1 MAGELGEM
9 IVRVGTDISG
19 LTKGLADAE
28 NRVDAFGAG
37 MQSAGLKIAAVGAA
51 ISGAFLA
58 AASAVDDAQ
67 DRIRVSTGA
76 TGDALGRLKADFD
89 AVAASVPSSMGQIS
103 QAIAELNA
111 RTGLTGPA
119 LQGLS
124 AQVLNLSRLTDTDL
138 GNNIRNSTRIF
149 GDWQVAVSEQTRTL
163 DFLFKTSQATGV
175 GVDALAQKIVQFG
188 APLRQLGF
196 TFEQSAVLLGKFERE
211 GVNAETVLGGLRR
224 SLSKFAQEG
233 ISAPEGLRTLVKEI
247 QALGP
252 GSAASAKAME
262 VFGTKAGPDMAAA
275 ILEGRLSI
283 EALLTQITASTET
296 IAKASADTADFGEQF
311 VILKNQAVIAFNAL
325 AAPALP
331 AFTSIAKAAIGIVK
345 ELGFW
350 FASFGEG
357 TRNTIVTL
365 SILATALGTTMVA
378 VGTLTRGWIALNAAV
393 GITTFVRLAANFLI
407 MATRIR
413 SVADAVIL
421 LRTAFLT
428 LQAAMGPVGWITL
441 AITALAALAY
451 AFYKAGNS
459 AEDAAR
465 RGKVA
470 IDEFAGSIAA
480 LNRLQLSSQRLEI
493 EAETDAIRERM
504 KALEESGRAFRAAAP
519 SFAAA
524 KVGDGL
530 STAPL
535 PTKEFTALAAQLAV
549 AEGKLGKV
557 QERFTELTEAE
568 AEAAAAAES
577 FRSGMD
583 GANADLSRLG
593 KSTEDT
599 TASLRNLTS
608 AAQEFQRLQRIG
620 LTSRESAPEGLQ
632 AQFALVDDLRGKIQA
647 LQDDLAKLGNS
658 APVGVRQLL
667 ESLTAALTVAA
678 AKLDATVGRMET
690 ALRAPQAVST
700 TLGASVTL
708 PTAQRANAA
717 QIINAATAM
726 ETLAKRTE
734 RAKDQ
739 AGALVDTLYEFSRVL
754 GPIGEVGR
762 ALGGI
767 ASSIADAVSAA
778 RNVQNVRAAGGS
790 AIEVLGAVLPLAGA
804 IGGLIGGISAL
815 ASRQSEG
822 ALAVRDNERALRDLA
837 QELRGFKLTLGI
849 QGNIGKALDD
859 FLSSSLVQAAQ
870 ALTGLSGVLYTSSS
884 QVEASLKRFGLTM
897 AELDAAA
904 ARFGIQLYDS
914 KGRVIIGAVE
924 QLAEALKLSALS
936 VTEFAS
942 TLEGQRKLM
951 DARNQIFDITD
962 PAALLQGQFDFLEKL
977 APELLRSFGLANLNL
992 TSETGRAVFEQG
1004 LRDLIEA
1011 LAAGAIDPA
1020 MLAGFESV
1028 DDFIAYLLD
1037 ADRALDGF
1045 ANAADK
1051 ASESLTNAVEGFK
1064 IAAYRF
1070 QASEVAPERTATPVG
1085 PATPHT
1091 EPTVPIQVA
1100 PVSIAAIHVYGVEG
1114 EGGLGTYREF
1124 RGAVVE
1130 LAGAHES
1137 LRPFADSLPEV

>member
-9 IVRVGTDISG
+9 IVRVGTDITD
-19 LTKGLADAE
+19 LTRGLADAE

-37 MQSAGLKIAAVGAA
+37 MQSAGLRIAAVGAA

-67 DRIRVSTGA
+67 DRIRISTGA
-76 TGDALGRLKADFD
+76 TGAALGRLKADFD
-89 AVAASVPSSMGQIS
+89 AVASSVPSSLGQIA
-103 QAIAELNA
+103 QAVGELNA
-111 RTGLTGPA
+111 RSGLAGPA

-138 GNNIRNSTRIF
+138 GGNIRNSTRIF
-149 GDWQVAVSEQTRTL
+149 EDWNVATTEQGRTL
-163 DFLFKTSQATGV
+163 DILFRTFQATGV
-175 GVDALAQKIVQFG
+175 GVDTLAQKVVQFG

-196 TFEQSAVLLGKFERE
+196 SFEQSAALLGKFERE
-211 GVNAETVLGGLRR
+211 GVNADQVLSGLRR
-224 SLSKFAQEG
+224 SLGTFAKAG
-233 ISAPEGLRTLVKEI
+233 LDAPAGLRATIAEI
-247 QALGP
+247 ERLGP
-252 GSAASAKAME
+252 GAQASALAMQ
-262 VFGTKAGPDMAAA
+262 VFGTRAGPDMAAA

-283 EALLTQITASTET
+283 ESLLTQITASEET
-296 IAKASADTADFGEQF
+296 INRTAAQTADFGEQF
-311 VILKNQAVIAFNAL
+311 VILKNQALIALNAL

-331 AFTSIAKAAIGIVK
+331 AFTALAERAIGIVE

-350 FASFGEG
+350 FASLSGG
-357 TRNTIVTL
+357 TRKTIVDL
-365 SILATALGTTMVA
+365 SILAVGMGTTMAA
-378 VGTLTRGWIALNAAV
+378 VGTLTRAIAALNAV
-393 GITTFVRLAANFLI
+393 MGITSILAATRAWLALI
-407 MATRIR
+407 PAIR
-413 SVADAVIL
+413 STADAVYL
-421 LRTAFLT
+421 LRAAWIG
-428 LQAAMGPVGWITL
+428 LQASMGPIGWITL
-441 AITALAALAY
+441 AVTALAGLAY

-480 LNRLQLSSQRLEI
+480 LNRLQLSSQRVEI
-493 EAETDAIRERM
+493 EAETDAIRARM
-504 KALEESGRAFRAAAP
+504 KALEDSGRAFQSATP

-524 KVGDGL
+524 KVGDGFA
-530 STAPL
+530 TAPVR
-535 PTKEFTALAAQLAV
+535 TKEFQSLAAELAI
-549 AEGKLGKV
+549 AEGKLGAV
-557 QERFTELTEAE
+557 RNRFSELTEAE
-568 AEAAAAAES
+568 AEAAAAADS
-577 FRSGMD
+577 FRTSMGGTD
-583 GANADLSRLG
+583 ADLSRIG
-593 KSTEDT
+593 KGAEDT
-599 TASLRNLTS
+599 SAALRNLTM
-608 AAQEFQRLQRIG
+608 AAAEFQRLQRIG

-632 AQFALVDDLRGKIQA
+632 AQFAVVDELRGKIQA
-647 LQDDLAKLGNS
+647 LQDDLAKLGAA
-658 APVGVRQLL
+658 APAGARALL
-667 ESLTAALTVAA
+667 EALTSALASAA
-678 AKLDATVGRMET
+678 TTLDASVGRMEA
-690 ALRAPQAVST
+690 ALRTPQAVST

-717 QIINAATAM
+717 QLINAANAM
-726 ETLAKRTE
+726 DALAKRTE

-754 GPIGEVGR
+754 GPLGEVGR

-767 ASSIADAVSAA
+767 AASIADAVSAA
-778 RNVQNVRAAGGS
+778 RNVQNARAAGGS
-790 AIEVLGAVLPLAGA
+790 ATEVLGAVLPLAGA

-815 ASRQSEG
+815 ANRQSEG
-822 ALAVRDNERALRDLA
+822 AQAIRDNERALRDLEM
-837 QELRGFKLTLGI
+837 ELRGFKLTIGV
-849 QGNIGKALDD
+849 QGDIGKALDD

-870 ALTGLSGVLYTSSS
+870 AIGGVFYTSAS
-884 QVEASLKRFGLTM
+884 QVEASLKRFGLTL
-897 AELDAAA
+897 AEMDAAA

-924 QLAEALKLSALS
+924 QLAEALRLSALS

-951 DARNQIFDITD
+951 DARNQIFDVTD
-962 PAALLQGQFDFLEKL
+962 PATLLQGQIDFLQQI
-977 APELLRSFGLANLNL
+977 APELLKQFGLSNLNL
-992 TSETGRAVFEQG
+992 STDAGRAALEGG

-1011 LAAGAIDPA
+1011 LTKGAIDPA

-1070 QASEVAPERTATPVG
+1070 QASEVAPERTAAPVG

-1091 EPTVPIQVA
+1091 QPTVPIQVA

-1130 LAGAHES
+1130 LAAAHPP
-1137 LRPFADSLPEV
+1137 LKAFADTLPEV